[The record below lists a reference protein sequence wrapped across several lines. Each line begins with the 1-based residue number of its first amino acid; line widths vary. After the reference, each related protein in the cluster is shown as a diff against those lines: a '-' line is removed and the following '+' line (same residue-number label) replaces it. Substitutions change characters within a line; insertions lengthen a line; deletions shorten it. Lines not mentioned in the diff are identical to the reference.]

1 MKNKPYH
8 KMYSGYEDLARCVVA
23 QACEDYVDLMTDRY
37 RTSGGRRLSAEQIKH
52 KVKELNDFFMSDRC
66 YLYCGL
72 DGGTILSH
80 LKERIRGRL
89 NGKE

>member
-23 QACEDYVDLMTDRY
+23 QACEDYVDLLTDRY
-37 RTSGGRRLSAEQIKH
+37 RTSGGRCLSAELTQR
-52 KVKELNDFFMSDRC
+52 KVKELRDFFMSDRC

-72 DGGTILSH
+72 DGVTILSH
-80 LKERIRGRL
+80 LKDRIRGRL